1 MVAHPTLASL
11 KGAPVGH
18 GIDSI
23 VADIYDLAAAYCDP
37 FADVQKPIFRQNGQD
52 AVQRSI
58 QRSFLPVH
66 AVNDRFAVVTVKI
79 QDVFWA
85 KVIFLKPL
93 MQIIHRRLL
102 CQLDMFSIAYLRAE
116 HKNSLIKIHFNGVLP
131 IYIVRFVNIHV
142 FNVESAEAVDF
153 RAFPVYSVT

>member
-1 MVAHPTLASL
+1 MPGFIEYQLDDAERQRHIVQQAAFFQQAHVHGVGLCVCHPNLRTQAAMVAHPTLASL

-18 GIDSI
+18 GIDPI
-23 VADIYDLAAAYCDP
+23 VADIYDLAAAHCDS
-37 FADVQKPIFRQNGQD
+37 FADVQKPVFRQNGQD

-58 QRSFLPVH
+58 QRSFLPIH

-93 MQIIHRRLL
+93 MQIIHRRTPL
-102 CQLDMFSIAYLRAE
+102 
-116 HKNSLIKIHFNGVLP
+116 
-131 IYIVRFVNIHV
+131 
-142 FNVESAEAVDF
+142 
-153 RAFPVYSVT
+153 SVGYV